1 MADTTF
7 LLEITTPERLIAREQ
22 VSEAQIPGLDGYV
35 GVLPGHAA
43 LLGELGFGEL
53 SYKIDGQTHHVVV
66 HGGWMEVSGDRARVL
81 CTSAEAPDAI
91 DLARAK
97 AALDKAR
104 KLLVS
109 SGDMDIAS
117 VLEATRR
124 AEARIKAAEK
134 VAGRR

>member
-1 MADTTF
+1 MADSTF

-22 VSEAQIPGLDGYV
+22 VSEAQIPGLDGYI

-53 SYKIDGQTHHVVV
+53 TYKTGGALHHVVV
-66 HGGWMEVSGDRARVL
+66 HGGYVEVTGDRARVL
-81 CTSAEAPDAI
+81 CTSEMPDPI

-104 KLLVS
+104 KALVA
-109 SGDMDIAS
+109 SGDMDVAH
-117 VLEATRR
+117 VLEATKR
-124 AEARIKAAEK
+124 AEARVKAAEK

>member
-1 MADTTF
+1 MADSTF

-53 SYKIDGQTHHVVV
+53 SYKVGGQAHHVVV
-66 HGGWMEVSGDRARVL
+66 HGGFMEVSGDRARVL
-81 CTSAEAPDAI
+81 CTSAEMPDQI

-104 KLLVS
+104 KGMVAR
-109 SGDMDIAS
+109 GDMDIAT
-117 VLEATRR
+117 VLEATKR
-124 AEARIKAAEK
+124 AEARVKAAEK
-134 VAGRR
+134 VAGKR